1 MNHSNSCP
9 ICEKHKLKLNTSLI
23 FEGKCWSLYAGP
35 YESHVPGY
43 LYLEPLRHVEYW
55 GELTTEE
62 LIEMAKAIPM
72 VENILM
78 KQFPIERLY
87 IVTISEAVRHLHL
100 HLIPRMKEQEVK
112 GISLITQATQQ
123 KANVGWGSQ
132 TQYDQCILV
141 LKTEFEKIS
150 L

>member
-1 MNHSNSCP
+1 
-9 ICEKHKLKLNTSLI
+9 
-23 FEGKCWSLYAGP
+23 
-35 YESHVPGY
+35 
-43 LYLEPLRHVEYW
+43 
-55 GELTTEE
+55 
-62 LIEMAKAIPM
+62 MAKAIPL
-72 VENILM
+72 VEKILM

-123 KANVGWGSQ
+123 KANVGWVSQ
-132 TQYDQCILV
+132 DQYEQCILL
-141 LKTEFEKIS
+141 LKTEFENIS